1 MKKIIISNKKN
12 KLIIKNTPNN
22 FSDEFIIATIDLIKN
37 GVLDD
42 FDKSILAMLP
52 ILNDKNLQDLKKT
65 MTNLLGSC
73 E

>member
-22 FSDEFIIATIDLIKN
+22 FGDEFIIATIDLIKN

-42 FDKSILAMLP
+42 FDKSILSMLP
-52 ILNDKNLQDLKKT
+52 ILNDKNLQDFKET